1 GESPPLRVAAAVR
14 RAPWAPPG
22 MRKDKSI
29 CTGAP
34 ASREE
39 PTLGRLV
46 AAGMDCARLN
56 FSHGTQEDHARAIL
70 SVRRAA
76 DTAGRPIAILLDLQG
91 PKIRVGKIK
100 GGKVM
105 LEEGAEVIIVADK
118 GLLGTA
124 EKFGCSYEGLAEDVT
139 PGDPVLIN
147 DGAICLEVIKAEKS
161 EVKARVVVGGLVSDH
176 KGINLPGTPVS
187 IPALTEK
194 DLSDLQFGLAQGVD
208 YVAMSFVRSAD
219 DIRQIKRY
227 APTTPII

>member
-1 GESPPLRVAAAVR
+1 
-14 RAPWAPPG
+14 
-22 MRKDKSI
+22 MRKAKII
-29 CTGAP
+29 CTMGP

-39 PTLGRLV
+39 PTLGKLV

-56 FSHGTQEDHARAIL
+56 FSHGTQEDHARAIA

-76 DTAGRPIAILLDLQG
+76 ETAGRPIAILLDLQG

-118 GLLGTA
+118 GILGTA
-124 EKFGCSYEGLAEDVT
+124 ERFGCSYEGLAEDVT

-161 EVKARVVVGGLVSDH
+161 EVKTRVVVGGMLSDH
-176 KGINLPGTPVS
+176 RGINLPGTPVS
-187 IPALTEK
+187 IPALPATR
-194 DLSDLQFGLAQGVD
+194 LMSRQFRPGAWC
-208 YVAMSFVRSAD
+208 
-219 DIRQIKRY
+219 RQRRD
-227 APTTPII
+227 